1 MIDDETDGFVPG
13 MIAGV
18 IITLFL
24 LVILFSIFGTTS
36 EHIKELGQAICE
48 EEYNQDFKSYS
59 NNAELKCKPKET
71 KNETLYDG
79 IVIQVGGG

>member
-1 MIDDETDGFVPG
+1 MKNNSLTIAICILLG
-13 MIAGV
+13 MILG
-18 IITLFL
+18 L
-24 LVILFSIFGTTS
+24 LIAMVSPKMNY
-36 EHIKELGQAICE
+36 HKELGQAICE
-48 EEYNQDFKSYS
+48 EEYNQDFKSY